1 MIRKK
6 TRSYHSDP
14 AILRREKRVMIAAPR
29 GMPRKTA
36 TLVATVEYDTS
47 REPSSPLITE
57 IKNTDIGAYRAICS
71 IELMATRIAQYSA
84 SPPARPFQINTMAM
98 QRARP
103 TRIRPMR
110 SSGLSGR
117 KAHARPSY
125 HRQNI
130 VCSRKWGYGLPSKRV
145 QLSS

>member
-1 MIRKK
+1 
-6 TRSYHSDP
+6 
-14 AILRREKRVMIAAPR
+14 MIAAPR
-29 GMPRKTA
+29 GMPRNTA

-47 REPSSPLITE
+47 REPSSPLITD

-84 SPPARPFQINTMAM
+84 SPPARPFHMSTMAM

-117 KAHARPSY
+117 KAHAKPSY
-125 HRQNI
+125 HCQDI
-130 VCSRKWGYGLPSKRV
+130 VCLMNWSYVLPSERV